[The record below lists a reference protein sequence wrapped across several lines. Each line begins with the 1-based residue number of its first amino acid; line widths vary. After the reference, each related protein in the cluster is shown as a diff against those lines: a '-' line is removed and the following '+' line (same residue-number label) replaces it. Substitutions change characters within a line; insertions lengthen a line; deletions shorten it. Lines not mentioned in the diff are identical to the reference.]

1 MASIIKIELNLVPG
15 AAPGGIMPRVRVS
28 QGDAQDRILQFELYD
43 GSEVADLT
51 DVVSIFFGGQ
61 KPDGNGFT
69 VLCTAQNNLITGILT
84 PQSTVLAGLI
94 PCKLYL
100 TTATGSVRSATFDM
114 QIDPDPLNDAG
125 TSDTDI
131 TAIVAAAGNYAAK
144 AQQSAED
151 AAASAETAA
160 TAGATAGEAAAQ
172 EVVNNKLD
180 KVGGDSAADIIT
192 FTSSDDATE
201 SGIIIPSGGEETVP
215 ALVTG
220 ATHAGLLGNLS
231 KIALNSRKLI
241 NTVKRIWT
249 SVANAWVSG
258 AEYKAGNVVTY
269 INGHTYIC
277 ILDHTSSSS
286 ITPLN
291 ATYWEDKTLGDMIAS
306 LNSNYANI
314 SHSKIVY
321 QYTPTSATSLVSL
334 LNTLDNKLRN
344 IVGTNYYDALS
355 YAYRIRTDLYLINDM
370 KNTMTRAVM
379 VECSGIGNIEAY
391 NRNMSAGTSSL
402 YRCELH
408 PGNTPIVSDISSGT
422 TTNTAYLVK
431 IN

>member
-28 QGDAQDRILQFELYD
+28 QGDALDRILQFELYD

-69 VLCTAQNNLITGILT
+69 VLCTAQNNLVTGILT

-114 QIDPDPLNDAG
+114 QIDPDPLNNAG

-131 TAIVAAAGNYAAK
+131 TAIVAAAGNYAAE

-172 EVVNNKLD
+172 AVVNNKLD

-249 SVANAWVSG
+249 SVANSWASG

-291 ATYWEDKTLGDMIAS
+291 TTYWEDKTLGDMIAS
-306 LNSNYANI
+306 LNSNLNTNFYSNSGNTKFPAANT
-314 SHSKIVY
+314 
-321 QYTPTSATSLVSL
+321 QYTIYTFIAPKKGIYL
-334 LNTLDNKLRN
+334 LNFDVTGTYNSSIFLNVKKN
-344 IVGTNYYDALS
+344 SQTIASNTASWTGSPTANTACIVNLTTSDQITFVSA
-355 YAYRIRTDLYLINDM
+355 
-370 KNTMTRAVM
+370 
-379 VECSGIGNIEAY
+379 CSA
-391 NRNMSAGTSSL
+391 A
-402 YRCELH
+402 
-408 PGNTPIVSDISSGT
+408 
-422 TTNTAYLVK
+422 TNTQDRIWHFNTIRL
-431 IN
+431 NE

>member
-69 VLCTAQNNLITGILT
+69 VLCTAQNNLVTGILT

-94 PCKLYL
+94 TCKLYL

-131 TAIVAAAGNYAAK
+131 TAIVAAAGNYAAE

-160 TAGATAGEAAAQ
+160 TAGAAAGEAAAQ
-172 EVVNNKLD
+172 AVVNNKLD
-180 KVGGDSAADIIT
+180 KIGGDSAADIIT

-220 ATHAGLLGNLS
+220 ATHAGLLGDLS
-231 KIALNSRKLI
+231 KIALNSRKLV

-249 SVANAWVSG
+249 SVANAWASG
-258 AEYKAGNVVTY
+258 AVYKSGSVVTY

-291 ATYWEDKTLGDMIAS
+291 TTYWDDKTIGDMIYS
-306 LNSNYANI
+306 LNSNYANL
-314 SHSKIVY
+314 KIKYKQFNFNNTNATMTFSVPGL
-321 QYTPTSATSLVSL
+321 TPNNL
-334 LNTLDNKLRN
+334 LNYYVISTNSAVYLHDG
-344 IVGTNYYDALS
+344 IVTMVTVPITGGSITVSRVNAGSYYNAS
-355 YAYRIRTDLYLINDM
+355 FGVCWIEGIN
-370 KNTMTRAVM
+370 
-379 VECSGIGNIEAY
+379 
-391 NRNMSAGTSSL
+391 
-402 YRCELH
+402 
-408 PGNTPIVSDISSGT
+408 
-422 TTNTAYLVK
+422 
-431 IN
+431 

>member
-1 MASIIKIELNLVPG
+1 
-15 AAPGGIMPRVRVS
+15 
-28 QGDAQDRILQFELYD
+28 
-43 GSEVADLT
+43 
-51 DVVSIFFGGQ
+51 
-61 KPDGNGFT
+61 
-69 VLCTAQNNLITGILT
+69 
-84 PQSTVLAGLI
+84 
-94 PCKLYL
+94 
-100 TTATGSVRSATFDM
+100 M
-114 QIDPDPLNDAG
+114 QIDPDPLNNAG
-125 TSDTDI
+125 TSDTNI
-131 TAIVAAAGNYAAK
+131 TAIVAAAGNYAAE

-172 EVVNNKLD
+172 AVVNNKLD

-220 ATHAGLLGNLS
+220 ATHAGLLENLS

-277 ILDHTSSSS
+277 ILDHTASSS

-291 ATYWEDKTLGDMIAS
+291 TTYWEDKTLGDMIAS
-306 LNSNYANI
+306 LNSNYA
-314 SHSKIVY
+314 KVPDTAR
-321 QYTPTSATSLVSL
+321 YTTITLPYTIPRNGFLLATLQ
-334 LNTLDNKLRN
+334 
-344 IVGTNYYDALS
+344 
-355 YAYRIRTDLYLINDM
+355 
-370 KNTMTRAVM
+370 
-379 VECSGIGNIEAY
+379 
-391 NRNMSAGTSSL
+391 GTSSGGYVYL
-402 YRCELH
+402 DNSNH
-408 PGNTPIVSDISSGT
+408 SSIAGNNWAYF
-422 TTNTAYLVK
+422 TTNSSFFASHIVPVAKGDRISLGNSGG
-431 IN
+431 INKGPIFIFIG

>member
-1 MASIIKIELNLVPG
+1 LSTIKIKLNLVPG
-15 AAPGGIMPRVRVS
+15 DPPGGILPRVRVC
-28 QGDAQDRILQFELYD
+28 QGDAQARILQFELYD

-69 VLCTAQNNLITGILT
+69 VLCTSQNNLVTGILT

-114 QIDPDPLNDAG
+114 QIDPDPLNNAG

-131 TAIVAAAGNYAAK
+131 TAIVAAAGNYAAE
-144 AQQSAED
+144 AHQSAED

-172 EVVNNKLD
+172 AVVNNKLD

-201 SGIIIPSGGEETVP
+201 SGIIISSGGEETVP
-215 ALVTG
+215 VLATG
-220 ATHAGLLGNLS
+220 ATHAGLLENLS
-231 KIALNSRKLI
+231 KAVLNSRKLI

-249 SVANAWVSG
+249 SIANSWASG

-306 LNSNYANI
+306 LNSNLSNI
-314 SHSKIVY
+314 LYVKSFNVKLTAAREQETDTNVFISGYKPLLASITHVY
-321 QYTPTSATSLVSL
+321 NSVSCHIKSYNDNS
-334 LNTLDNKLRN
+334 NTISCGFIN
-344 IVGTNYYDALS
+344 V
-355 YAYRIRTDLYLINDM
+355 RTDSSYNDADAIL
-370 KNTMTRAVM
+370 RV
-379 VECSGIGNIEAY
+379 
-391 NRNMSAGTSSL
+391 L
-402 YRCELH
+402 YR
-408 PGNTPIVSDISSGT
+408 
-422 TTNTAYLVK
+422 K
-431 IN
+431 IL

>member
-28 QGDAQDRILQFELYD
+28 QGDAKDRILQFELYD

-51 DVVSIFFGGQ
+51 DVVSIFFGGK

-69 VLCTAQNNLITGILT
+69 VLCTAQNNLVTGILT

-131 TAIVAAAGNYAAK
+131 TAIVAAAGNYAAE

-172 EVVNNKLD
+172 AVVNNKLD

-192 FTSSDDATE
+192 FESSDDATE

-220 ATHAGLLGNLS
+220 ATHAGLLENIS
-231 KIALNSRKLI
+231 KAVLNSRKLI

-249 SVANAWVSG
+249 SVANTWASG

-306 LNSNYANI
+306 LNSNYTNIGLKATKILNGTIPSANDI
-314 SHSKIVY
+314 EFNYPTGFSQSNTVILSSLICADGTNWHFSVDPSYAFGIALKPSKIGVFY
-321 QYTPTSATSLVSL
+321 RTE
-334 LNTLDNKLRN
+334 
-344 IVGTNYYDALS
+344 LS
-355 YAYRIRTDLYLINDM
+355 KGKQFKVLIGH
-370 KNTMTRAVM
+370 T
-379 VECSGIGNIEAY
+379 
-391 NRNMSAGTSSL
+391 
-402 YRCELH
+402 
-408 PGNTPIVSDISSGT
+408 
-422 TTNTAYLVK
+422 
-431 IN
+431 

>member
-51 DVVSIFFGGQ
+51 DAVSIFFGGQ

-69 VLCTAQNNLITGILT
+69 VLCTAQNNLVTGILT

-114 QIDPDPLNDAG
+114 QIDPDPLNNAG

-131 TAIVAAAGNYAAK
+131 TAIVAAAGNYAAE
-144 AQQSAED
+144 AHQSAED
-151 AAASAETAA
+151 AAASVETAA

-172 EVVNNKLD
+172 VVVNNKLD

-192 FTSSDDATE
+192 FESSDDATE
-201 SGIIIPSGGEETVP
+201 SGIIIPSGGEENVP

-220 ATHAGLLGNLS
+220 ATHAGLLENLS

-249 SVANAWVSG
+249 SVANTWVSG

-277 ILDHTSSSS
+277 ILDHKSSSS

-291 ATYWEDKTLGDMIAS
+291 TTYWEDKTLGDMIAS
-306 LNSNYANI
+306 LNTNYANMLKFKRFSRTVTFQGYYI
-314 SHSKIVY
+314 GDIDITENG
-321 QYTPTSATSLVSL
+321 YTPIAVA
-334 LNTLDNKLRN
+334 
-344 IVGTNYYDALS
+344 GFDAGYVFS
-355 YAYRIRTDLYLINDM
+355 FFDGILINGNQLHYAIGSHM
-370 KNTMTRAVM
+370 
-379 VECSGIGNIEAY
+379 SGTL
-391 NRNMSAGTSSL
+391 SAPHSIDIL
-402 YRCELH
+402 YRK
-408 PGNTPIVSDISSGT
+408 N
-422 TTNTAYLVK
+422 
-431 IN
+431 

>member
-1 MASIIKIELNLVPG
+1 MSTIKIKLNLVPG
-15 AAPGGIMPRVRVS
+15 DPPGGILPRVRVC
-28 QGDAQDRILQFELYD
+28 QGDAQARILQFELYD
-43 GSEVADLT
+43 GLEVADLT
-51 DVVSIFFGGQ
+51 DVVNIFFGGQ

-69 VLCTAQNNLITGILT
+69 VTCAATDNLVTGILT
-84 PQSTVLAGLI
+84 PQSTVLAGTI

-100 TTATGSVRSATFDM
+100 ITATGSVRSATFDM

-131 TAIVAAAGNYAAK
+131 TAIVAAAGNYAAE
-144 AQQSAED
+144 AHQSAED

-172 EVVNNKLD
+172 EAVNNKLD

-258 AEYKAGNVVTY
+258 AEYKAGSVVTY

-277 ILDHTSSSS
+277 ILDHTSSLS

-291 ATYWEDKTLGDMIAS
+291 TTYWEDKTLGDMIAS
-306 LNSNYANI
+306 LNSNYAKIHNAMIGISPQFVSLGFSNTANKTLNI
-314 SHSKIVY
+314 QVNDYVGFYILVGVGRLDADW
-321 QYTPTSATSLVSL
+321 ATSPSGGYVPLQVMKDIASVYPNRGYTVVNVWSNAGSEHKASL
-334 LNTLDNKLRN
+334 R
-344 IVGTNYYDALS
+344 Y
-355 YAYRIRTDLYLINDM
+355 
-370 KNTMTRAVM
+370 
-379 VECSGIGNIEAY
+379 
-391 NRNMSAGTSSL
+391 
-402 YRCELH
+402 
-408 PGNTPIVSDISSGT
+408 VSDTQLEIVIATDSTVAKVYG
-422 TTNTAYLVK
+422 VK
-431 IN
+431 I

>member
-69 VLCTAQNNLITGILT
+69 VLCTAQNNLVTGILT

-131 TAIVAAAGNYAAK
+131 TAIVAAAGNYAAE

-151 AAASAETAA
+151 AATSAETAA
-160 TAGATAGEAAAQ
+160 TAGAAAGEAAAQ
-172 EVVNNKLD
+172 VVVDNKLD

-231 KIALNSRKLI
+231 KIALNSRKLV

-249 SVANAWVSG
+249 SVANAWASG

-277 ILDHTSSSS
+277 ILDHTSSLS

-291 ATYWEDKTLGDMIAS
+291 TTYWEDKTLGDMIAS
-306 LNSNYANI
+306 LNSNYANMLKVEQFSRTVTFQGYYIGDFDITKNGYTPIAVAGFDAGYVYCFFDGILINGNQAHYAIGTHTSGNQTI
-314 SHSKIVY
+314 SHKI
-321 QYTPTSATSLVSL
+321 
-334 LNTLDNKLRN
+334 D
-344 IVGTNYYDALS
+344 I
-355 YAYRIRTDLYLINDM
+355 
-370 KNTMTRAVM
+370 
-379 VECSGIGNIEAY
+379 
-391 NRNMSAGTSSL
+391 L
-402 YRCELH
+402 YRK
-408 PGNTPIVSDISSGT
+408 N
-422 TTNTAYLVK
+422 
-431 IN
+431 

>member
-69 VLCTAQNNLITGILT
+69 VLCTSQDNLVTGILT

-114 QIDPDPLNDAG
+114 QIDPDPLNNAG

-180 KVGGDSAADIIT
+180 KIGGDSAADIIT

-201 SGIIIPSGGEETVP
+201 SGIIVPSGGEENVP

-220 ATHAGLLGNLS
+220 ATHAKLLGNLS
-231 KIALNSRKLI
+231 KVVLNSRKLI

-249 SVANAWVSG
+249 SVANTWISG
-258 AEYKAGNVVTY
+258 VEYKAGSVVTY

-291 ATYWEDKTLGDMIAS
+291 ATYWEDKTIGDMIYS
-306 LNSNYANI
+306 LNSNYANLSDYVLNTEI
-314 SHSKIVY
+314 ECGTFCGKKVYRKTIHETFSSTNQKEFFFGVPYVSACWKGLCFSKRGNDWLSDFSATGDTASFLIA
-321 QYTPTSATSLVSL
+321 YTPSPSYYLHGRLYGTVSGYTEL
-334 LNTLDNKLRN
+334 
-344 IVGTNYYDALS
+344 
-355 YAYRIRTDLYLINDM
+355 YA
-370 KNTMTRAVM
+370 
-379 VECSGIGNIEAY
+379 
-391 NRNMSAGTSSL
+391 
-402 YRCELH
+402 
-408 PGNTPIVSDISSGT
+408 
-422 TTNTAYLVK
+422 TAYYTK
-431 IN
+431 D

>member
-69 VLCTAQNNLITGILT
+69 VLCTSQNNLVTGILT

-125 TSDTDI
+125 TSETDI
-131 TAIVAAAGNYAAK
+131 TAIVAAAGNYAAE

-160 TAGATAGEAAAQ
+160 TAGAAAGEAAAQ

-249 SVANAWVSG
+249 SVANAWASG
-258 AEYKAGNVVTY
+258 AEYKVGNVVTY

-286 ITPLN
+286 ITPLHT
-291 ATYWEDKTLGDMIAS
+291 TYWEDKTLGDMIAS
-306 LNSNYANI
+306 LNSNYANLAPKLLGEKTFV
-314 SHSKIVY
+314 STNTFGNV
-321 QYTPTSATSLVSL
+321 SAWVWGLLSGFTLAQLSRVSV
-334 LNTLDNKLRN
+334 NCN
-344 IVGTNYYDALS
+344 VGGFHLGRVD
-355 YAYRIRTDLYLINDM
+355 
-370 KNTMTRAVM
+370 
-379 VECSGIGNIEAY
+379 
-391 NRNMSAGTSSL
+391 
-402 YRCELH
+402 
-408 PGNTPIVSDISSGT
+408 GNTISIEGAIVDSTYGVLAVHQLYNSGSWWDKAEGGGISNL
-422 TTNTAYLVK
+422 TNNQLNRSLTVK
-431 IN
+431 VFI

>member
-69 VLCTAQNNLITGILT
+69 VLCTSQSNLVTGILT

-160 TAGATAGEAAAQ
+160 TAGAAAGEAAAQ

-192 FTSSDDATE
+192 FESSDDATE
-201 SGIIIPSGGEETVP
+201 SGIIIPSGGEENVP

-231 KIALNSRKLI
+231 KIALNSRKLV

-249 SVANAWVSG
+249 SVANTWASG
-258 AEYKAGNVVTY
+258 VEYKAGKVVTY

-291 ATYWEDKTLGDMIAS
+291 ATYWEDKTLGDMISS
-306 LNSNYANI
+306 LNSNYAKLAVFQRSAIAIGKWIDGKVIYRQVIYVASLQTDMTLISNANI
-314 SHSKIVY
+314 KDFIRVY
-321 QYTPTSATSLVSL
+321 GSIYNSDHTILRPFGECYGSNNNNY
-334 LNTLDNKLRN
+334 NT
-344 IVGTNYYDALS
+344 TTA
-355 YAYRIRTDLYLINDM
+355 LYLRD
-370 KNTMTRAVM
+370 NTVKIDCRNEFVGQSADIV
-379 VECSGIGNIEAY
+379 VEY
-391 NRNMSAGTSSL
+391 
-402 YRCELH
+402 
-408 PGNTPIVSDISSGT
+408 T
-422 TTNTAYLVK
+422 TT
-431 IN
+431 

>member
-69 VLCTAQNNLITGILT
+69 VLCTAQNNLVTGILT

-180 KVGGDSAADIIT
+180 KVGGDSTADIIT

-201 SGIIIPSGGEETVP
+201 SGIIIPSGGEENVP

-231 KIALNSRKLI
+231 KAVLNSRKLI

-249 SVANAWVSG
+249 SVANTWASG

-277 ILDHTSSSS
+277 ILDHTASSS

-291 ATYWEDKTLGDMIAS
+291 ATYWDDKTIGDMIYS
-306 LNSNYANI
+306 LYENKDTIKELHTVYRSENESISNIMKRALMIVENLQSNIIPNVKIQFSSAIFNISRYDSNYIGASCVSYDVAGQLVLRSFVMTRSNHNI
-314 SHSKIVY
+314 YGYSFF
-321 QYTPTSATSLVSL
+321 
-334 LNTLDNKLRN
+334 
-344 IVGTNYYDALS
+344 IVGGTN
-355 YAYRIRTDLYLINDM
+355 
-370 KNTMTRAVM
+370 AV
-379 VECSGIGNIEAY
+379 
-391 NRNMSAGTSSL
+391 SSSNGATEM
-402 YRCELH
+402 YPPEV
-408 PGNTPIVSDISSGT
+408 P
-422 TTNTAYLVK
+422 VK
-431 IN
+431 IFI

>member
-69 VLCTAQNNLITGILT
+69 VLCTAQNNLVTGILT

-131 TAIVAAAGNYAAK
+131 TAIVAAAGNYAAE

-160 TAGATAGEAAAQ
+160 TAGAAAGEAAAQ
-172 EVVNNKLD
+172 AVVNNKLD

-192 FTSSDDATE
+192 FESSDDATE

-220 ATHAGLLGNLS
+220 ATHAGLLENLS
-231 KIALNSRKLI
+231 KAVLNSRKLI
-241 NTVKRIWT
+241 NTVKRIWN
-249 SVANAWVSG
+249 SVANTWASG

-277 ILDHTSSSS
+277 ILDHTASSS

-291 ATYWEDKTLGDMIAS
+291 TTYWEDKTLGDMIAS
-306 LNSNYANI
+306 LNSNYAN
-314 SHSKIVY
+314 K
-321 QYTPTSATSLVSL
+321 
-334 LNTLDNKLRN
+334 
-344 IVGTNYYDALS
+344 
-355 YAYRIRTDLYLINDM
+355 
-370 KNTMTRAVM
+370 
-379 VECSGIGNIEAY
+379 SGFI
-391 NRNMSAGTSSL
+391 TSSASIKNIGDGSTYTSTTVSWTATQNCYIGGTVYL
-402 YRCELH
+402 RASMKSFNITVDNAYMGSGYTTISNLTTYPISAIPVKKNQIFKIYGDDYCASLH
-408 PGNTPIVSDISSGT
+408 
-422 TTNTAYLVK
+422 AYPMS
-431 IN
+431 

>member
-114 QIDPDPLNDAG
+114 QIDPDPLNNAG

-131 TAIVAAAGNYAAK
+131 TAIVAAAGNYAAE

-151 AAASAETAA
+151 AATSAETAA
-160 TAGATAGEAAAQ
+160 TAGATAGEAAAK
-172 EVVNNKLD
+172 EVVDNKLD

-192 FTSSDDATE
+192 FNSSDDATE

-220 ATHAGLLGNLS
+220 ATHAGLLENLS
-231 KIALNSRKLI
+231 KVALNSRKLI

-249 SVANAWVSG
+249 SVANTWASG

-306 LNSNYANI
+306 LNSNITAIGTSMFSNTLINTNI
-314 SHSKIVY
+314 SPTVSSDQQRIVRLSLTKGVWLLFSQIRSDSGNGRLFPY
-321 QYTPTSATSLVSL
+321 FSTKDHNTSGCETS
-334 LNTLDNKLRN
+334 N
-344 IVGTNYYDALS
+344 GTGS
-355 YAYRIRTDLYLINDM
+355 
-370 KNTMTRAVM
+370 
-379 VECSGIGNIEAY
+379 AY
-391 NRNMSAGTSSL
+391 NIGVVTLSTTTYVYA
-402 YRCELH
+402 C
-408 PGNTPIVSDISSGT
+408 GT
-422 TTNTAYLVK
+422 TDGPQRTIAEGTFLAVK
-431 IN
+431 IRI

>member
-28 QGDAQDRILQFELYD
+28 QGDALDRILQFELYD

-69 VLCTAQNNLITGILT
+69 VLCTSQNNLVTGILT
-84 PQSTVLAGLI
+84 PQSTVLAGII

-114 QIDPDPLNDAG
+114 QIDPDPLNNAG

-131 TAIVAAAGNYAAK
+131 TAIVAAAGNYAAE

-160 TAGATAGEAAAQ
+160 TAGAAAGEAAAQ

-192 FTSSDDATE
+192 FNSSDDATE

-220 ATHAGLLGNLS
+220 ATHAGLLENLS
-231 KIALNSRKLI
+231 KAVLNSRKLI

-249 SVANAWVSG
+249 SVANAWTSG

-269 INGHTYIC
+269 INGHSYIC
-277 ILDHTSSSS
+277 ILDHTASSS

-291 ATYWEDKTLGDMIAS
+291 ATYWEDKTIGDMIAS
-306 LNSNYANI
+306 LNSNYMI
-314 SHSKIVY
+314 STFFLDESKYHSLNHDIPINSS
-321 QYTPTSATSLVSL
+321 YTIPNDGMYSIGLMA
-334 LNTLDNKLRN
+334 DG
-344 IVGTNYYDALS
+344 GTAILYYDAQRTKEIFHFILS
-355 YAYRIRTDLYLINDM
+355 TTQYGIYFLPFKKGQRIYTRTTGGKYSVNGYYDLY
-370 KNTMTRAVM
+370 
-379 VECSGIGNIEAY
+379 
-391 NRNMSAGTSSL
+391 
-402 YRCELH
+402 
-408 PGNTPIVSDISSGT
+408 
-422 TTNTAYLVK
+422 
-431 IN
+431 

>member
-69 VLCTAQNNLITGILT
+69 VLCTSQNNLVTGILT

-114 QIDPDPLNDAG
+114 QIDPDPLNNAG

-131 TAIVAAAGNYAAK
+131 TAIVAAAGNYAAE

-151 AAASAETAA
+151 AATSAEAAA
-160 TAGATAGEAAAQ
+160 TAGAAAGEAAAQ
-172 EVVNNKLD
+172 AVVNNKLD

-220 ATHAGLLGNLS
+220 ATHAGLLENLS

-249 SVANAWVSG
+249 SVANAWASG
-258 AEYKAGNVVTY
+258 AKYKSGNVVTY
-269 INGHTYIC
+269 IDGHTYIC

-314 SHSKIVY
+314 STYQGTWVTVRKWGRLCIIVFKNGISS
-321 QYTPTSATSLVSL
+321 TSNPVETLPT
-334 LNTLDNKLRN
+334 
-344 IVGTNYYDALS
+344 
-355 YAYRIRTDLYLINDM
+355 
-370 KNTMTRAVM
+370 
-379 VECSGIGNIEAY
+379 
-391 NRNMSAGTSSL
+391 L
-402 YRCELH
+402 YRPAYGVQRAGIAGDSYTYQNALVAI
-408 PGNTPIVSDISSGT
+408 GLDGKITTYNTSQWQGLQIAYISAS
-422 TTNTAYLVK
+422 
-431 IN
+431 

>member
-69 VLCTAQNNLITGILT
+69 VLCTAQNNLVTGILT

-131 TAIVAAAGNYAAK
+131 TAIVAAAGNYAAE

-160 TAGATAGEAAAQ
+160 TAGAAAGEAAAQ
-172 EVVNNKLD
+172 AVVNNKLD
-180 KVGGDSAADIIT
+180 KIGGDSAADIIT

-220 ATHAGLLGNLS
+220 ATHAGLLGDLS
-231 KIALNSRKLI
+231 KIALNSRKLV

-249 SVANAWVSG
+249 SVANAWASG

-277 ILDHTSSSS
+277 ILDHTSSTS

-291 ATYWEDKTLGDMIAS
+291 TTYWDDKTIGDMIYS
-306 LNSNYANI
+306 LNSNYANL
-314 SHSKIVY
+314 KIKYKQFNFNNTNATMTFSVPGL
-321 QYTPTSATSLVSL
+321 TPNNL
-334 LNTLDNKLRN
+334 LNYYVISTNSAVYLHDG
-344 IVGTNYYDALS
+344 IVTMVTVPITGGSITVSRVNAGSYYNAS
-355 YAYRIRTDLYLINDM
+355 FGVCWIEGIN
-370 KNTMTRAVM
+370 
-379 VECSGIGNIEAY
+379 
-391 NRNMSAGTSSL
+391 
-402 YRCELH
+402 
-408 PGNTPIVSDISSGT
+408 
-422 TTNTAYLVK
+422 
-431 IN
+431 

>member
-15 AAPGGIMPRVRVS
+15 AAPGGIMPRVRVC
-28 QGDAQDRILQFELYD
+28 QGDAQARILQFELYD
-43 GSEVADLT
+43 GLEVADLT
-51 DVVSIFFGGQ
+51 DVVNIFFGGQ

-69 VLCTAQNNLITGILT
+69 VTCAATDNLVTGILT
-84 PQSTVLAGLI
+84 PQSTVLAGTI

-100 TTATGSVRSATFDM
+100 ITATGSVRSATFDM

-131 TAIVAAAGNYAAK
+131 TAIVAAAGNYAAE

-151 AAASAETAA
+151 AAASAEAAA
-160 TAGATAGEAAAQ
+160 TAGAAAGEAAAQ

-180 KVGGDSAADIIT
+180 KIGGDSAEDIIT

-201 SGIIIPSGGEETVP
+201 SGIIIPSGGEENVP

-220 ATHAGLLGNLS
+220 ATHAGLLENLS

-249 SVANAWVSG
+249 SVANTWASG

-291 ATYWEDKTLGDMIAS
+291 ATYWEDKTIGDMIYS
-306 LNSNYANI
+306 LNSNYAKLCPYI
-314 SHSKIVY
+314 IETQKITKTGP
-321 QYTPTSATSLVSL
+321 QTYT
-334 LNTLDNKLRN
+334 NK
-344 IVGTNYYDALS
+344 
-355 YAYRIRTDLYLINDM
+355 
-370 KNTMTRAVM
+370 
-379 VECSGIGNIEAY
+379 NIE
-391 NRNMSAGTSSL
+391 
-402 YRCELH
+402 
-408 PGNTPIVSDISSGT
+408 P
-422 TTNTAYLVK
+422 NTAYLVTGSFTPQANDTNVFIGVK
-431 IN
+431 ANNIIYGAGQSIHWTSTAFVALIPPQSTSTSIQIYGTLPTNIAVDITWCILRLYKV

>member
-69 VLCTAQNNLITGILT
+69 VLCTAQNNLVTGILT

-114 QIDPDPLNDAG
+114 QIDPDPLNNAG

-131 TAIVAAAGNYAAK
+131 TAIVAAAGNYAAE

-151 AAASAETAA
+151 AAESAETAA
-160 TAGATAGEAAAQ
+160 TAGAAAGEAAAQ

-201 SGIIIPSGGEETVP
+201 TGIITIVGGET
-215 ALVTG
+215 AMSAMTSG
-220 ATHAGLLGNLS
+220 DTHGGLFGGLS
-231 KIALNSRKLI
+231 KAVLNTRKLI
-241 NTVKRIWT
+241 NTVKRIWQT
-249 SVANAWVSG
+249 VANAWISG
-258 AEYKAGNVVTY
+258 TSYSVGQVVTY
-269 INGHTYIC
+269 TNGHTYIC
-277 ILDHTSSSS
+277 KAAHTSSAS
-286 ITPLN
+286 ITPGN
-291 ATYWEDKTLGDMIAS
+291 TTYWEDKTIGDMIYS
-306 LNSNYANI
+306 LNSNLTDVGKAKIYEGAITISNVAYNTNAFGSANI
-314 SHSKIVY
+314 PSGGTKILAVY
-321 QYTPTSATSLVSL
+321 FRGIQYS
-334 LNTLDNKLRN
+334 NNY
-344 IVGTNYYDALS
+344 GTVAIL
-355 YAYRIRTDLYLINDM
+355 LYLNRTSDL
-370 KNTMTRAVM
+370 K
-379 VECSGIGNIEAY
+379 GISCAIHAQAFSANITQTY
-391 NRNMSAGTSSL
+391 TVNYGII
-402 YRCELH
+402 Y
-408 PGNTPIVSDISSGT
+408 I
-422 TTNTAYLVK
+422 
-431 IN
+431 

>member
-69 VLCTAQNNLITGILT
+69 VLCTSQNNLVTGILT

-94 PCKLYL
+94 QCKLYL

-114 QIDPDPLNDAG
+114 QIDPDPLNEAG
-125 TSDTDI
+125 TSETDI
-131 TAIVAAAGNYAAK
+131 TAIVAAAGNYAAA

-160 TAGATAGEAAAQ
+160 TAGAAAGEAAAQ
-172 EVVNNKLD
+172 VVVNNKLD

-201 SGIIIPSGGEETVP
+201 SGIIIPSGGEENVP

-249 SVANAWVSG
+249 SVANTWASG

-286 ITPLN
+286 ITPLHT
-291 ATYWEDKTLGDMIAS
+291 TYWEDKTLGDMIYS
-306 LNSNYANI
+306 LNSNYTISTFFLDQSKYHSIGYSIPINSSYTFQNDGMYNI
-314 SHSKIVY
+314 GLM
-321 QYTPTSATSLVSL
+321 A
-334 LNTLDNKLRN
+334 DG
-344 IVGTNYYDALS
+344 GTAILYYDASRTEEIFHFILS
-355 YAYRIRTDLYLINDM
+355 TTQYGIYFLPFKKGQTIYTRTTGGKYAVNGYYDL
-370 KNTMTRAVM
+370 
-379 VECSGIGNIEAY
+379 
-391 NRNMSAGTSSL
+391 
-402 YRCELH
+402 H
-408 PGNTPIVSDISSGT
+408 
-422 TTNTAYLVK
+422 
-431 IN
+431 

>member
-28 QGDAQDRILQFELYD
+28 QGDAQDRILKFELYD

-69 VLCTAQNNLITGILT
+69 VLCTSQNNLVTGILT

-114 QIDPDPLNDAG
+114 QIDPDPLNNAG

-131 TAIVAAAGNYAAK
+131 TAIVAAAGNYAAE
-144 AQQSAED
+144 AHQSAED

-160 TAGATAGEAAAQ
+160 IAGATAGEAAAQ
-172 EVVNNKLD
+172 AVVNNKLD

-192 FTSSDDATE
+192 FTSSDDAAE
-201 SGIIIPSGGEETVP
+201 SGIIIPSGGEENVP

-249 SVANAWVSG
+249 SVANAWASG

-277 ILDHTSSSS
+277 ILDHTASSS

-291 ATYWEDKTLGDMIAS
+291 TTYWEDKTLGDMIAS
-306 LNSNYANI
+306 LNTNYAKFK
-314 SHSKIVY
+314 KIGVY
-321 QYTPTSATSLVSL
+321 PTNNTTTLNLNHGETSAAYEVNKTLTLLDDAICTSTNVAYSFSGSRTLVNNEL
-334 LNTLDNKLRN
+334 VCKLEENNGAGVQVSSSFFAAKGSTIQVR
-344 IVGTNYYDALS
+344 
-355 YAYRIRTDLYLINDM
+355 LY
-370 KNTMTRAVM
+370 K
-379 VECSGIGNIEAY
+379 
-391 NRNMSAGTSSL
+391 
-402 YRCELH
+402 
-408 PGNTPIVSDISSGT
+408 GNTGTGASS
-422 TTNTAYLVK
+422 ASVK
-431 IN
+431 IRYI